1 MRALV
6 VMGVS
11 AIALAFAPSAL
22 AVGPEVLDSV
32 LQSPATVSKLVGTEL
47 QATRTLDAP
56 TGGVELSEPNCVDF
70 AEVGLDQVFNG
81 NQGTLV
87 AFRGQ
92 LAQKSGSDARY
103 SVRQAVGVFN
113 SPTAAVD
120 PVVALLFMSD
130 CYGHPIKIT
139 DDQGV
144 TDTWTFT
151 EGSSGGGA
159 ASWSMTNSAND
170 RSCYVQMRARHE
182 VMFQVKVCSP
192 RNGERAANRIAD
204 AMEAG
209 L

>member
-1 MRALV
+1 MRVLV

-32 LQSPATVSKLVGTEL
+32 LQSPATVSTLVGTEL
-47 QATRTLDAP
+47 QATRTIDAP

-159 ASWSMTNSAND
+159 ASWSMTNSADD
-170 RSCYVQMRARHE
+170 RRCYVQMRARHE